1 MARYVFRL
9 RAHDD
14 RTRNRRKFADLPAA
28 IEGAKDELREF
39 LSDQVRN
46 GYMDRNLTVE
56 ICDTE
61 GVPVATVHCTDAV
74 KLRD

>member
-9 RAHDD
+9 HDHEAHTTDW
-14 RTRNRRKFADLPAA
+14 REFAALPAA

-39 LSDQVRN
+39 LADQVRN
-46 GYMDRNLTVE
+46 GYMDRYLTVE
-56 ICDTE
+56 ICDAE
-61 GVPVATVHCTDAV
+61 GVPVASVHCTDAV